1 MSRGVKS
8 PVRKISNRG
17 PRARFTGYCPVE
29 KSEGSTPLVFD
40 SIAALQ
46 AMAYL
51 DWHRSITRL
60 TFEPARHR
68 IEIDG
73 EAFNSIPDFS
83 FIDSDGQQ
91 GFVEAKYDLDTLK
104 PEKLKRLGQCY
115 RWYTSQGYAYIVVD
129 RMTLERSGF
138 IQTIMLLRR
147 YRQLKYSA
155 TDLERARA
163 RLAKGGPATLSEYR
177 RRTWASGVS
186 LGMLYV
192 LLYREELPLH
202 FEPFVLEELALCRL

>member
-1 MSRGVKS
+1 MARGVKS

-17 PRARFTGYCPVE
+17 PRPRFTGYCPVA

-40 SIAALQ
+40 SITGLLATV
-46 AMAYL
+46 YL
-51 DWHRSITRL
+51 DWHRSIARL
-60 TFEPARHR
+60 AFEPTRHR

-73 EAFNSIPDFS
+73 ETFNSIPDFS
-83 FIDSDGQQ
+83 FTDVDGQE
-91 GFVEAKYDLDTLK
+91 GLVEAKYDLDALE
-104 PEKLKRLGQCY
+104 PQMLKRLGQCY

-155 TDLERARA
+155 TNLERARA
-163 RLAKGGPATLSEYR
+163 CLAKGGPATLSEYR
-177 RRTWASGVS
+177 RRAWASGVS
-186 LGMLYV
+186 LGLLYV